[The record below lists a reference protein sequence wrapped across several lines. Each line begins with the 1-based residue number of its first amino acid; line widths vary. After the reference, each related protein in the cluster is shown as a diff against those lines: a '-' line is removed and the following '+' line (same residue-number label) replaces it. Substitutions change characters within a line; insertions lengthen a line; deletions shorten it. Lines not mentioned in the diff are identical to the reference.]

1 MKIFAGAALCL
12 VLTLPAAAQ
21 DKPAATG
28 ANDPSDKEV
37 LELCRAVAL
46 AKGGDSDARR
56 QAIVTCIVDA
66 RPKITSRFHCLM
78 DPKLKTLD
86 KAARLIAMEN
96 CVRGKR

>member
-37 LELCRAVAL
+37 LE
-46 AKGGDSDARR
+46 
-56 QAIVTCIVDA
+56 
-66 RPKITSRFHCLM
+66 P
-78 DPKLKTLD
+78 
-86 KAARLIAMEN
+86 KAAIQMRA
-96 CVRGKR
+96 GKPLSPVSSMRARKSRRASIVSWIRN